1 MNYRRAGKED
11 VMQLTA
17 LRMAYLEEDYGV
29 LDAKIYEA
37 IAEQLPFYF
46 LRHLEQDCFAYVAER
61 ENALLVASAL
71 LVVSEKP
78 ANPSFI
84 TGRTGTVFNVYTQPP
99 YRRQGN
105 AEVLMRMLLY
115 DAQAMDLD
123 YVELKAT
130 SDGIPLYEKLGF
142 GPVTAG
148 YQDMRYQF

>member
-29 LDAKIYEA
+29 LDTKIYEA

-46 LRHLEQDCFAYVAER
+46 LRHLEQDCFAYVAET
-61 ENALLVASAL
+61 ENAVLVASAL

>member
-29 LDAKIYEA
+29 LDTKIYEA
-37 IAEQLPFYF
+37 IAEQFPFYF
-46 LRHLEQDCFAYVAER
+46 LRHLEQDCFAYVAET

>member
-29 LDAKIYEA
+29 LDVKIYEA

-46 LRHLEQDCFAYVAER
+46 LRHLKQDCFAYVAET

-142 GPVTAG
+142 RPVTAG

>member
-46 LRHLEQDCFAYVAER
+46 LRHLEQDCFAYDAET

>member
-46 LRHLEQDCFAYVAER
+46 LRHLEQDCFAYVAET

-142 GPVTAG
+142 GPVIAG